1 MPVLSPDTVR
11 GMMRGPRCCTRPRQQ
26 ETPMSEPYP
35 RDLAGYGAHPP
46 HPNWPNGARLA
57 LSFVLNYEEGG
68 ERNVLDGDSES
79 ETYLAEMWGLP
90 PVVGGR
96 NLFVEDLFEYGSR
109 AGFWRL
115 LSLFAERD
123 IPFTSWAVGIALKRN
138 PEAAQAM
145 AEAGHEVASHSWRW
159 IDYADMPE
167 DEEREHIRLAI
178 ETIEALTGTRPYGWY
193 TGRYSLNT
201 RRLLV
206 EEGGIVYSSDAYND
220 DLPYWVEVAGTPHLI
235 VPYSLDAN
243 DFKYA
248 LTPGW
253 TSGEDFFLYLKA
265 TFDRLYRE
273 GESAPKMMS
282 VGLHCR
288 LSGKPGRAD
297 ALARFMDY
305 ALSHSGVWVAR
316 RIEIARH
323 WMAEHPYTAG

>member
-1 MPVLSPDTVR
+1 
-11 GMMRGPRCCTRPRQQ
+11 
-26 ETPMSEPYP
+26 MSEPYP

-167 DEEREHIRLAI
+167 AEERAQIKRAI
-178 ETIEALTGTRPYGWY
+178 EAVESTVGERPVGWY
-193 TGRYSLNT
+193 CGRVSANT
-201 RRLLV
+201 RRLVV
-206 EEGGIVYSSDAYND
+206 EEGGFLYDSDSYAD
-220 DLPYWVEVAGTPHLI
+220 DLPYWNHEHGRAHLI
-235 VPYSLDAN
+235 LPYSLDNN
-243 DFKYA
+243 DLRFSK
-248 LTPGW
+248 P
-253 TSGEDFFLYLKA
+253 
-265 TFDRLYRE
+265 
-273 GESAPKMMS
+273 SAW
-282 VGLHCR
+282 R
-288 LSGKPGRAD
+288 
-297 ALARFMDY
+297 
-305 ALSHSGVWVAR
+305 
-316 RIEIARH
+316 
-323 WMAEHPYTAG
+323 